1 MTKPETFED
10 LRQRFQ
16 TATARALPDHI
27 ERAGWSGERIAVHQL
42 QQLRRLLAHAIAHS
56 PYHARRLSGVD
67 PRAVELGDLP
77 SLPVMTKA
85 DMMAS
90 FDDVVTDRRL
100 SRAAVEEC
108 LEASRES
115 PRFLDGEFQC
125 MASGGSSGVRGIFAF
140 GWEAAVDFALAPQ
153 RATLKRVLS
162 EDLPEGGLVLA
173 FVTAPTAV
181 HATGASAYMSDGGMG
196 GLLRTVRAP
205 STLPL
210 AEIVE
215 RLNVARPSVLAGY
228 PSVLRLLAEE
238 KRAGRL
244 RIEPRS
250 IAATSELLTPEACGE
265 ITSAFGVAPANVF
278 GSTEGLMGSGAPGE
292 DAITFASD
300 LAIAELVD
308 KHNRPV
314 PPGTPSAKV
323 LVTNLYNLAQP
334 LIRYELT
341 DSFVEE
347 PAAPD
352 HGHLRATVSGRS
364 DEVFTY
370 GSVRVHPLVIRSPL
384 VKSPE
389 VLEYQVRQTPRG
401 ADLAVV
407 AAAVVDP
414 ARVARDVARSLADA
428 GLPDPEVTVRCVD
441 VIERDARTGK
451 ARRFIPL
458 SPDHTV
464 HPPFQRGSA

>member
-1 MTKPETFED
+1 MTEPGTFED
-10 LRQRFQ
+10 LRRRFQ
-16 TATARALPDHI
+16 AATAQALPDHI
-27 ERAGWSGERIAVHQL
+27 ERAGWSGEQIASHQR

-56 PYHARRLSGVD
+56 PYHARRLRGVD
-67 PRAVELGDLP
+67 PRGVELRDLP

-85 DMMAS
+85 DMMAN

-108 LEASRES
+108 LEASRET
-115 PRFLDGEFQC
+115 PRFLDGEYQC

-140 GWEAAVDFALAPQ
+140 GWEAAVDFGLAPQ
-153 RATLKRVLS
+153 RATLKRMLS
-162 EDLPEGGLVLA
+162 DGLPEGGIVLG

-181 HATGASAYMSDGGMG
+181 HATGASACLADGGMG

-215 RLNVARPSVLAGY
+215 RLNAARPHLLAGY
-228 PSVLRLLAEE
+228 PTVLRLLAEE

-244 RIEPRS
+244 HIVPRS
-250 IAATSELLTPEACGE
+250 IATTSEPLTPEARGE

-278 GSTEGLMGSGAPGE
+278 GSTEGLMGSSAPGE
-292 DAITFASD
+292 EAITFASD

-308 KHNRPV
+308 ERDRPV
-314 PPGTPSAKV
+314 APGTPSAKV
-323 LVTNLYNLAQP
+323 FVTNLYNLAQP

-364 DEVFTY
+364 DDVFTY
-370 GSVRVHPLVIRSPL
+370 GRLRVHPLVIRSPL

-401 ADLAVV
+401 ADLTVV
-407 AAAVVDP
+407 AAAPVDP
-414 ARVARDVARSLADA
+414 ARLARTVARSLAEV

-441 VIERDARTGK
+441 AIERDARTGK
-451 ARRFIPL
+451 ARRFIPFA
-458 SPDHTV
+458 SRAGTPSVD
-464 HPPFQRGSA
+464 